1 MEVGKMK
8 LRLEKSGRE
17 AIGTRLREIRLFN
30 KLEQTELANRA
41 GLSQAII
48 SQYEKGLTEVSLSF
62 IKFLA
67 DNFSVSGDWLI
78 FGTGQSPHE
87 NSQKE
92 IEVRLPKSLGAVSP
106 KGKSKSGFFGI
117 PIVDPKSAAR
127 PGKVQTDQINDW
139 EIVRLQEATGRN
151 NLVALEIKADWV
163 KNMSP
168 PFQAGGRIVIDRDDK
183 KIRPYSYY
191 ALNTA
196 LKKKS
201 PSEASVNAIRRLN
214 MNSSRLWLL
223 EDQLGGDFEYMDLK
237 ASDRIENIIIG
248 RIIWIWQKLP

>member
-1 MEVGKMK
+1 M
-8 LRLEKSGRE
+8 
-17 AIGTRLREIRLFN
+17 
-30 KLEQTELANRA
+30 
-41 GLSQAII
+41 
-48 SQYEKGLTEVSLSF
+48 
-62 IKFLA
+62 
-67 DNFSVSGDWLI
+67 
-78 FGTGQSPHE
+78 
-87 NSQKE
+87 
-92 IEVRLPKSLGAVSP
+92 RLPKSLGAVSP